1 MNKKT
6 WIAVL
11 AVVLVA
17 VLAVGML
24 LLYHGTRP
32 EGVTGDKKITVKVV
46 HKDKT
51 EKIFTYET
59 NAEYLGT
66 VLSGA
71 GLLQGDEGPYGLM
84 IHTVDGEK
92 ADWNVDQSY
101 WAVYQGEEYATV
113 GIDQMV
119 IRDGDAF
126 SLVYTIG

>member
-1 MNKKT
+1 MKKKT

-24 LLYHGTRP
+24 LLYHYTRP

-51 EKIFTYET
+51 EKVFTYET
-59 NAEYLGT
+59 NEEYLGP

-119 IRDGDAF
+119 IRDGDTF

>member
-11 AVVLVA
+11 AVLLVA

-24 LLYHGTRP
+24 LLYHYTRP

-51 EKIFTYET
+51 EKVFTYET
-59 NAEYLGT
+59 NEEYLGP

-119 IRDGDAF
+119 IRDGDTF

>member
-24 LLYHGTRP
+24 ALYGFTRP
-32 EGVTGDKKITVKVV
+32 DAVSGDKHITVKVV

-51 EKIFTYET
+51 EKVFTYET
-59 NAEYLGT
+59 NEEYLGK

>member
-24 LLYHGTRP
+24 LLYHYTRP

-51 EKIFTYET
+51 EKVFTYET
-59 NAEYLGT
+59 NEEYLGP

-119 IRDGDAF
+119 IRDGDTF